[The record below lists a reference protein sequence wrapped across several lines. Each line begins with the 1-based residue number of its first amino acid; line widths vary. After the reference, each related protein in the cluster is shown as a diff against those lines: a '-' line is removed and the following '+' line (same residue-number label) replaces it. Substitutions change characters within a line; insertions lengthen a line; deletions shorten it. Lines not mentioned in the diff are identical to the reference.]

1 MRVCMRVR
9 MLLQW
14 GRRAARRSINET
26 ESAWVLAL
34 KMAYHMGSLDVAC
47 WTEKVSPSCV
57 SRKSYWIN
65 ASVRLTMFFKGTE

>member
-1 MRVCMRVR
+1 MLVCMRVR

-34 KMAYHMGSLDVAC
+34 KMAYHMGIIRCGLLDR
-47 WTEKVSPSCV
+47 E
-57 SRKSYWIN
+57 
-65 ASVRLTMFFKGTE
+65 SVPIVCFKEVLLD